1 MFAEEYKGINSF
13 LIGASNLLCKYGVKR
28 ETRYNICYELPE
40 PFFFKITEP
49 TARIVPFLAVNGV
62 KPYRMQNPYG

>member
-28 ETRYNICYELPE
+28 NVT
-40 PFFFKITEP
+40 T
-49 TARIVPFLAVNGV
+49 
-62 KPYRMQNPYG
+62 QHPYGHE